1 MPQSGTTNSKARSD
15 RSGALLL
22 VVLALARARGDQRY
36 AHAGPVVTA
45 KM

>member
-1 MPQSGTTNSKARSD
+1 MHQSGSTNSFAI
-15 RSGALLL
+15 A
-22 VVLALARARGDQRY
+22 VLALARARGDQRY